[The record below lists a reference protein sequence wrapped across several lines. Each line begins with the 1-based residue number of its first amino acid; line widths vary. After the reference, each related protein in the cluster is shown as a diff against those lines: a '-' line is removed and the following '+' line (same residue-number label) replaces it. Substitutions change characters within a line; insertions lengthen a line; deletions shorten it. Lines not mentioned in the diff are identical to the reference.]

1 MTGHTPLRVLY
12 GGTFDPV
19 HNGHLAVARH
29 ARDALAAQVHLM
41 PAADPPHKG
50 PTHAD
55 AQQRAAMLALAI
67 GEEPGLI
74 VDLRELRRDGPS
86 YTVDTLRELREE
98 VGAAAPL
105 ALLVGADSFLALP
118 SWKSWRDLF
127 EYAHFVV
134 AERPGNGIARD
145 LPDELA
151 QVAEGRWITAAA
163 ELRRLPAGR
172 ILLLEQPLHPESA
185 SEIRAR
191 IRAGKP
197 WQDQVPAPVA
207 AYIADRGLYGAQT
220 VTSGPL

>member
-1 MTGHTPLRVLY
+1 MRKAVIVRVLY

-29 ARDALAAQVHLM
+29 ARDALAAEVHLM

-55 AQQRAAMLALAI
+55 ARQRAAMLALAA
-67 GEEPGLI
+67 GDEQGLRI
-74 VDLRELRRDGPS
+74 DLRELRREGPS
-86 YTVDTLRELREE
+86 YTIDTLRELRAEI
-98 VGAAAPL
+98 GIAAPL

-118 SWKSWRDLF
+118 TWRSWRELF
-127 EYAHFVV
+127 DYAHFVV

-145 LPDELA
+145 LPDGLA
-151 QVAEGRWITAAA
+151 AFAAGRWRESAADL
-163 ELRRLPAGR
+163 LREPAGR

-185 SEIRAR
+185 SEIRRR
-191 IRAGKP
+191 IRAGEP
-197 WQDQVPAPVA
+197 WRDQVPAAVA
-207 AYIADRGLYGAQT
+207 AYILAHGLYGAGT